1 MYFLQNYFIW
11 IRKIIIRIILR
22 EYPNSLLKSKN
33 ISKKNSK
40 QYINFISST
49 DNFWVSKSMSK
60 KWSSYNEIPNVDLN
74 IYSNAQVNSFMKE
87 YFKDD
92 LIYEIFLKSILP
104 VQKIDIFRIC
114 SIFKFGGIWL
124 DLKSQINIKK
134 VLKLYKKSKS
144 NGILLFEPR
153 EIDVITSKDN
163 KQLKTFK
170 NVIHNGFFY
179 LPKESEFLRN
189 LLMKIKK
196 DYLYFQDIIF
206 KYPKQ
211 GIMNLTG
218 PHQFT
223 RTYYD
228 MKSNKIPLLVSQKD
242 IDWVYYSKFGE
253 FISPLKVIKHYSFLK
268 QLKTID
274 SQKSLELKV
283 NE

>member
-33 ISKKNSK
+33 ITKKESKE
-40 QYINFISST
+40 YINFISST
-49 DNFWVSKSMSK
+49 DNLWASKSMHN
-60 KWSSYNEIPNVDLN
+60 KWSAYNEIDNIDLN

-104 VQKIDIFRIC
+104 VQKIDIFRLCAIL
-114 SIFKFGGIWL
+114 KFGGIWL

-134 VLKLYKKSKS
+134 VLTLYKKSNS

-153 EIDVITSKDN
+153 KIDVITSKDN

-179 LPKESEFLRN
+179 LPKESEFLKN
-189 LLMKIKK
+189 LLIKIKK

-228 MKSNKIPLLVSQKD
+228 MKSDKTPLLVSQED

-274 SQKSLELKV
+274 SQNSLELK
-283 NE
+283 EK

>member
-1 MYFLQNYFIW
+1 MYLLQNYFIW
-11 IRKIIIRIILR
+11 IRKIIIRILLR
-22 EYPNSLLKSKN
+22 EYPNSLLKFKK
-33 ISKKNSK
+33 ITKKNSK
-40 QYINFISST
+40 KHINFISST
-49 DNFWVSKSMSK
+49 DNFWVSKSMK
-60 KWSSYNEIPNVDLN
+60 TKWSSYNLINDIDLN

-92 LIYEIFLKSILP
+92 LIYEIFQKSILP

-114 SIFKFGGIWL
+114 VIFKFGGIWL

-134 VLKLYKKSKS
+134 VLALYKKSNS

-153 EIDVITSKDN
+153 KIDVITSKGN
-163 KQLKTFK
+163 IQMKTFK

-179 LPKESEFLRN
+179 LPKESEFLKS

-196 DYLYFQDIIF
+196 DYLYFQDVIF
-206 KYPKQ
+206 KHPKQ

-228 MKSNKIPLLVSQKD
+228 MQSKKIPILVSQKD
-242 IDWVYYSKFGE
+242 IDWIYYSKFGE
-253 FISPLKVIKHYSFLK
+253 FISPIKTFKHYSFLK

-274 SQKSLELKV
+274 SQKRLLL
-283 NE
+283 NEE

>member
-33 ISKKNSK
+33 ITKKESKE
-40 QYINFISST
+40 YINFISST
-49 DNFWVSKSMSK
+49 DNLWASKSMHN
-60 KWSSYNEIPNVDLN
+60 KWSAYNEIDNIDLN

-104 VQKIDIFRIC
+104 VQKIDIFRLCAIL
-114 SIFKFGGIWL
+114 KFGGIWL

-134 VLKLYKKSKS
+134 VLTLYKKSNS

-153 EIDVITSKDN
+153 KIDVITSKDN

-179 LPKESEFLRN
+179 LPKESEFLKN
-189 LLMKIKK
+189 LLIKIKK

-228 MKSNKIPLLVSQKD
+228 MKSDKTPLLVSQED

-274 SQKSLELKV
+274 SQKSLELK
-283 NE
+283 EK